1 LVVLTSQ
8 IFAKGGCMP
17 LVVGRYVGFFQ
28 WHSLVIFAADV
39 VDELIK
45 NGFFVSFETKVF
57 LNFSVDRSFAVLHA
71 SDF

>member
-1 LVVLTSQ
+1 
-8 IFAKGGCMP
+8 MP
-17 LVVGRYVGFFQ
+17 LVGGTLVGFSLL
-28 WHSLVIFAADV
+28 HSLVVFVADV

-45 NGFFVSFETKVF
+45 NGLFVSFEAKVF